1 MDKYLGYFDAVCYI
15 NLDRRDDRKILFEEQ
30 AMRLSI
36 PATRFSA
43 IEAQDSEVKYLYEG
57 HVDITRKQKIGC
69 NLSHQHIIKWAKKN
83 QKENVLIF
91 EDDCYFLDAYKE
103 KIQEVANDLKDVDW
117 DILYL
122 GGEPNNYC
130 IAETNNLAKIKNG
143 GVYCLHAYAVNH
155 KFYDKM
161 LLPKAN
167 EISLMDLHLLN
178 MNDTYRKCYLT
189 RDLLTTQKDT
199 YSDLWDTITNSSKII
214 KNSWDKFVPK
224 SI

>member
-15 NLDRRDDRKILFEEQ
+15 NLDRRQDRRELFEEQ
-30 AMRLSI
+30 IAKVSI
-36 PATRFSA
+36 NAIRFSGV
-43 IEAQDSEVKYLYEG
+43 EAQDSDVKYLYEG
-57 HVDITRKQKIGC
+57 HLDPTRKQKIGC
-69 NLSHQHIIKWAKKN
+69 TLSHQAIIRWAKEN
-83 QKENVLIF
+83 EKENVLIF
-91 EDDCYFLDAYKE
+91 EDDCLFLDVYQQ
-103 KIQEVANDLKDVDW
+103 KIQLIANELKDVDW

-130 IAETNNLAKIKNG
+130 TSITDNLATINRG
-143 GVYCLHAYAVNH
+143 GVYCLHAYAVNR

-167 EISLMDLHLLN
+167 EISLMDIHILN
-178 MNDTYRKCYLT
+178 MDDTYRKCFLS
-189 RDLLTTQKDT
+189 RDLLTIQRDT
-199 YSDLWDTITNSSKII
+199 YSDLWDTITNSSEII